1 MLTIMLVDC
10 ADDQRIDRFACQ
22 SRDDYDKQTHAAP
35 SRKESKEISMN
46 RKVFA
51 IALAACSRRSIL
63 HREQTFPIQWVF
75 SSLQSARVTAQTLAA
90 WTVRTPIA
98 ATSQQQQ
105 VHATEIGA
113 HIFRRR
119 KMESAAF
126 QPEAALAKAH
136 GTMQTAN

>member
-1 MLTIMLVDC
+1 
-10 ADDQRIDRFACQ
+10 
-22 SRDDYDKQTHAAP
+22 
-35 SRKESKEISMN
+35 
-46 RKVFA
+46 
-51 IALAACSRRSIL
+51 
-63 HREQTFPIQWVF
+63 
-75 SSLQSARVTAQTLAA
+75 VTAQTLAA

-105 VHATEIGA
+105 VQATEIGA